1 MYESFF
7 GLRERPFDLNPN
19 PRFLL
24 MTPSHR
30 EALANLQYGLTA
42 RKGLTVL
49 IGEAGSGKT
58 TLIHAVLK
66 EWEQA
71 GHRVAHLS
79 NPTLTRGEFFE
90 YLAEVFDMSEEA
102 RASKARFL
110 SEFIQMVTARHARG
124 ELTGLVIDEA
134 QSLSDELLEEVRLLV
149 NAETSSEKLFQVL
162 LVGQPELG
170 VRLSHPALRQIKQRI
185 ALRCT
190 LSTLD
195 VRQVASYI
203 SGRIHIAGGVAG
215 HVFTR
220 EAVMA
225 VHAHSGGIPRVISV
239 ICDNALI
246 AGFAAGVRPVTSTMV
261 EDVCRE
267 FGIDRTPTPLE
278 GAFEP
283 VAVHAGGP
291 RAVEHGPQRPAVE
304 AHGPV
309 ADDRLVRDDRQETGR
324 EGQGGAG
331 LFQHFVVAGKRRFS
345 FF

>member
-1 MYESFF
+1 MYESYF

-49 IGEAGSGKT
+49 VGEAGSGKT
-58 TLIHAVLK
+58 TLIHAVLCQWK
-66 EWEQA
+66 EE

-79 NPTLTRGEFFE
+79 NPTLSRAEFFE
-90 YLAEVFDMSEEA
+90 YLTDAFGLSDEA
-102 RASKARFL
+102 SVSKARFL
-110 SEFIQMVTARHARG
+110 AEFLQMVTDRHGRG

-134 QSLSDELLEEVRLLV
+134 QSLSDELLEEVRLLI

-170 VRLSHPALRQIKQRI
+170 ARLSQPSLRQIKQRV

-195 VRQVASYI
+195 IRQVAAYI
-203 SGRIHIAGGVAG
+203 SGRIQIAGGVAG
-215 HVFTR
+215 QVFTR

-225 VHAHSGGIPRVISV
+225 IHAHSAGIPRVISV
-239 ICDNALI
+239 ICDNALL
-246 AGFAAGVRPVTSTMV
+246 AGFAAGVRPVTSALV
-261 EDVCRE
+261 EEVCAE
-267 FGIDRTPTPLE
+267 FGIDRTPVGEETFASAGSKPMTVSAADAATEQELVAG
-278 GAFEP
+278 GATGHEDP
-283 VAVHAGGP
+283 VAARRQPGGP
-291 RAVEHGPQRPAVE
+291 
-304 AHGPV
+304 
-309 ADDRLVRDDRQETGR
+309 
-324 EGQGGAG
+324 G
-331 LFQHFVVAGKRRFS
+331 LFQQFSVVSKRRFS

>member
-58 TLIHAVLK
+58 TLIHAALR
-66 EWEQA
+66 EWEEA

-79 NPTLTRGEFFE
+79 NPTLTRAEFFE
-90 YLAEVFDMSEEA
+90 YLTGAFGMSA
-102 RASKARFL
+102 DAGVSKARFL
-110 SEFIQMVTARHARG
+110 AEFLQMVTERHARG

-134 QSLSDELLEEVRLLV
+134 QSLSDELLEEVRLLI
-149 NAETSSEKLFQVL
+149 NAETSAEKLFQVL

-170 VRLSHPALRQIKQRI
+170 ARLSHPSLRQIKQRI

-195 VRQVASYI
+195 VRQVAAYI
-203 SGRIHIAGGVAG
+203 SGRIQIAGGVAG
-215 HVFTR
+215 QVFTR

-225 VHAHSGGIPRVISV
+225 IHAHSSGIPRVISV
-239 ICDNALI
+239 ICDNALL
-246 AGFAAGVRPVTSTMV
+246 AGFAAGVRPVTSALV
-261 EDVCRE
+261 EEVCAE
-267 FGIDRTPTPLE
+267 FGIDRAPGPGEET
-278 GAFEP
+278 FEP
-283 VAVHAGGP
+283 LGPKPGAADAPDAAAEQKAAAGSGLPHEERVATRRQAGAP
-291 RAVEHGPQRPAVE
+291 
-304 AHGPV
+304 
-309 ADDRLVRDDRQETGR
+309 
-324 EGQGGAG
+324 G
-331 LFQHFVVAGKRRFS
+331 LFQHFSIVGKRRFS